1 MIYVCPLSRIDETVM
16 RIGASRMVSLLNT
29 GTALTRPAAILPE
42 NHLLLLM
49 NDIAEAQEGMTLP
62 GEEHVRS
69 LLDFAGTW
77 DRAQP
82 MLIHCFAGIS
92 RSTAS
97 AYIVASALSPHR
109 DEVELANTLRQASP
123 SATPNPR
130 LIAVA
135 DDILGRRGR
144 MVDAIRAIG
153 RGADAFEGTPF
164 GLNL

>member
-1 MIYVCPLSRIDETVM
+1 MIYVCPLSKIDETVT

-29 GTALTRPAAILPE
+29 GTALTRPAVIAPE

-62 GEEHVRS
+62 GEDHVRN

-82 MLIHCFAGIS
+82 LLIHCFAGIS

-135 DDILGRRGR
+135 DDILGRGGR

-164 GLNL
+164 GLSL